1 MMAYFRN
8 GEPRN
13 ISLETIYIVRDGSG
27 KILGYGGTI
36 ATAIMSADSDVD
48 WRAACT
54 VEDQLLNDC
63 KERRF

>member
-13 ISLETIYIVRDGSG
+13 ISLEKIYIVRDGSG

-36 ATAIMSADSDVD
+36 ATAIMSADSGID
-48 WRAACT
+48 WRAACR
-54 VEDQLLNDC
+54 VEDQLINEH